1 MSEELDDIEQVDD
14 TQLSMEL
21 QVFVGCLAELEHAD
35 LNLFP
40 RDKQDIQM
48 KLIKL
53 VKQRLDFLDFEEDW
67 NTNKTTRKDI
77 YTRKKDKN
85 RDSQF
90 AKWEQ
95 RKKEMI

>member
-40 RDKQDIQM
+40 KDKQDIQT

-53 VKQRLDFLDFEEDW
+53 VKQRLEFLDFEEDW
-67 NTNKTTRKDI
+67 DTNKTTKKDI
-77 YTRKKDKN
+77 YTKKKDKN
-85 RDSQF
+85 RGS
-90 AKWEQ
+90 
-95 RKKEMI
+95 

>member
-1 MSEELDDIEQVDD
+1 MSEELDNIEQVDD

-40 RDKQDIQM
+40 KDKQDIQT

-53 VKQRLDFLDFEEDW
+53 VKQRLEFLDFEEDW
-67 NTNKTTRKDI
+67 DTNKTTKKDI
-77 YTRKKDKN
+77 YTKKKDKN
-85 RDSQF
+85 RGS
-90 AKWEQ
+90 
-95 RKKEMI
+95 

>member
-40 RDKQDIQM
+40 RDKQDIQT

-53 VKQRLDFLDFEEDW
+53 VKQRLDFLDFEED
-67 NTNKTTRKDI
+67 
-77 YTRKKDKN
+77 
-85 RDSQF
+85 
-90 AKWEQ
+90 
-95 RKKEMI
+95 